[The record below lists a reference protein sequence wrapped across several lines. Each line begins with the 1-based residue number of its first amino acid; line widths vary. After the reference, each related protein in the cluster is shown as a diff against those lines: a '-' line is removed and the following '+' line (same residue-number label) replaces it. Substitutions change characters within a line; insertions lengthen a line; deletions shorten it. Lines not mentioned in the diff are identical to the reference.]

1 MLISHNALSIAQRM
15 VQEDGAQPG
24 RGLSILKAIIYFG
37 VAPVG
42 LFLLITAGV
51 LLSTVKK
58 KKISVVV
65 DRID

>member
-1 MLISHNALSIAQRM
+1 MLINQNVLALGQKL

-58 KKISVVV
+58 KKISVAV